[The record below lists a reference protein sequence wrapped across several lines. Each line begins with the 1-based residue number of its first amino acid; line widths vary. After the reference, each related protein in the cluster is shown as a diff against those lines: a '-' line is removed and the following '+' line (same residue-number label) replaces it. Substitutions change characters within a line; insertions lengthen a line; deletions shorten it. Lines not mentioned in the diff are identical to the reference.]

1 MHMKGYM
8 YILKCSDGSYY
19 VGSTTN
25 LELRLAQHQAG
36 IGAKH
41 TKKRLPVELVYYEE
55 YARISD
61 AFYREK
67 QVQKWRREKKEA
79 LIRGA
84 FDELRHL
91 SKNYSQL
98 ALSKSLNAAKG
109 TISKEDS
116 TPVADLIKNTNTKIT
131 IDSAGIISKE
141 ELTPVADLV
150 KNTNTKITIEPAGII
165 SKEDPTPVAD
175 LVKNTNTKIT
185 IEPAG
190 MISKENSTPVADL
203 VKNTNTKITIEPA
216 GIISNEELT
225 PVADL
230 VKNTNTK
237 ITIEPEGT
245 ISKEDPTPVADLI
258 KNTNTKITIDS
269 AGMISKEN
277 STPVADLVKN
287 TNTKITIEPA
297 GTISKE
303 DPTPVAEL
311 VEATG
316 LEYYGNLDII
326 NTQKIAFL
334 CSRSLPASAVLKCYD
349 WAIEQRE
356 NGKCVIS
363 GFHSQIEKDVL
374 YYLLKG
380 TQPIII
386 VLARGLKEKIEPEL
400 IKPFNQGRIL
410 IITPFNRKVK
420 RVTEQTA
427 EIRNK
432 IIIGLA
438 DIITVG
444 YAKEGGK
451 LAELLKT
458 TKKEIIRLY

>member
-1 MHMKGYM
+1 M
-8 YILKCSDGSYY
+8 
-19 VGSTTN
+19 
-25 LELRLAQHQAG
+25 
-36 IGAKH
+36 
-41 TKKRLPVELVYYEE
+41 
-55 YARISD
+55 
-61 AFYREK
+61 
-67 QVQKWRREKKEA
+67 
-79 LIRGA
+79 
-84 FDELRHL
+84 
-91 SKNYSQL
+91 
-98 ALSKSLNAAKG
+98 
-109 TISKEDS
+109 ISKENS
-116 TPVADLIKNTNTKIT
+116 
-131 IDSAGIISKE
+131 
-141 ELTPVADLV
+141 
-150 KNTNTKITIEPAGII
+150 
-165 SKEDPTPVAD
+165 TPVAD

-216 GIISNEELT
+216 G
-225 PVADL
+225 
-230 VKNTNTK
+230 
-237 ITIEPEGT
+237 
-245 ISKEDPTPVADLI
+245 
-258 KNTNTKITIDS
+258 
-269 AGMISKEN
+269 MISKEN
-277 STPVADLVKN
+277 S
-287 TNTKITIEPA
+287 
-297 GTISKE
+297 
-303 DPTPVAEL
+303 TPVAEL